1 MHKEENCYNRLI
13 VTGSTSC
20 IVGQRH
26 NHFFVC
32 WQDGHNSL
40 PIDYLKY
47 MKNQCLV
54 LVSMCPNNYTHE
66 LCPATLLKRLLC
78 ASQASQKIFEKP
90 VCFRA
95 FMVSLGFEPVP
106 LPRMPLVHCLSL
118 FCVVQGTVVCWRWV
132 EGCCFWA
139 GFSTTCPS
147 TLWAASSI
155 TTTTSLQCSSVAC

>member
-1 MHKEENCYNRLI
+1 MLVALHVLLI
-13 VTGSTSC
+13 
-20 IVGQRH
+20 
-26 NHFFVC
+26 NHITISLCADRVS
-32 WQDGHNSL
+32 NSL

-54 LVSMCPNNYTHE
+54 LVAMYPNNYTHE

-118 FCVVQGTVVCWRWV
+118 FCVSRALSCAEGGWR
-132 EGCCFWA
+132 
-139 GFSTTCPS
+139 
-147 TLWAASSI
+147 AAVSGLASPLPALLHYGPHPLLPPLLPCNA
-155 TTTTSLQCSSVAC
+155 LQ